1 MLMRYLHQFMN
12 RNAYAFGAFLG
23 LVSPLLLIFV
33 FHLLFRIIPGLTRF
47 SISPFENL
55 FLLSLS
61 GNLLLMRFY
70 LVNSRSAK
78 TGKAILLVTFLL
90 AAGFFIFK

>member
-1 MLMRYLHQFMN
+1 MNYLHQFIN
-12 RNAYAFGAFLG
+12 KNAYAFGAFLG
-23 LVSPLLLIFV
+23 LVSPLILIFV
-33 FHLLFRIIPGLTRF
+33 FQLLFRIIPGLTRF
-47 SISPFENL
+47 SMSPFENL

-70 LVNSRSAK
+70 LVNSRATK

-90 AAGFFIFK
+90 AIAFFIFK